1 MENARRL
8 FRILGFATALLSAL
22 LLAGC
27 NEDTPETLA
36 AQKAIA
42 IESGEECHLC
52 GMIITNYP
60 GPKGQLYERGQ
71 TKNLRFCSTRDMFA
85 YWLDPEHK
93 HNIQNAYVQDMTV
106 VPWESASIGR
116 AIDARHYIEARTAL
130 YVVGHSRRG
139 AQGPTLASF
148 ATKGAVDSFIASY
161 GGQLRSFEQ
170 LDMDLISHMMSQLNT
185 IPDSEVQESRRIG

>member
-1 MENARRL
+1 MKPST
-8 FRILGFATALLSAL
+8 GLSKRHFLKLTGASL
-22 LLAGC
+22 LLTACGKQTA
-27 NEDTPETLA
+27 EPETR
-36 AQKAIA
+36 QPVTR
-42 IESGEECHLC
+42 IEHGDECRLC
-52 GMIITNYP
+52 GMIISNFP
-60 GPKGQLYERGQ
+60 GPKGQLYERGYA
-71 TKNLRFCSTRDMFA
+71 TSMKFCSTRDMFA

-116 AIDARHYIEARTAL
+116 AIDARHYIKARTAL

-170 LDMDLISHMMSQLNT
+170 LDMDLISHMMSNLVS
-185 IPDSEVQESRRIG
+185 PQEARQIG